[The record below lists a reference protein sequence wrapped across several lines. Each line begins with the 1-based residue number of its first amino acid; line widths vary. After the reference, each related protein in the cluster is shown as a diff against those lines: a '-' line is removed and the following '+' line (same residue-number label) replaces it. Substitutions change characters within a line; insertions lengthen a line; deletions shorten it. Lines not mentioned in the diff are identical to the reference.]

1 MRNNDPF
8 SDLIRSI
15 EENLQRDGGW
25 IPPEQPQEPRRV
37 PQGRPPVRIWWVL
50 VPVVVLILFNVSLRF
65 FTDSAWYDSL
75 GYRSIFITRL
85 TASAGLFVAGTLLTW
100 LFITINILLARRLE
114 PYGLINTPPEQIAT
128 AFGLKVPAVLVA
140 AAGIFA
146 VLIGLGI
153 AADWQQLLLYW
164 NQVAFGRTD
173 PLFRFDI
180 SFFVFTL
187 PIWEL
192 LRGWLMWLLVA
203 ALVAVV
209 VTAGVGWRGWNVRR
223 SVRIHLAVLGA
234 LLLFLVAWNYRL
246 EAFDL
251 VYSQRGPVYGATYT
265 DVHAQLPAYNLL
277 ALVTLAAAFL
287 LVVVAFLGR
296 GWRAIAFVIAAW
308 VVVTIG
314 AGSIYPGLVQRF
326 QVAPN
331 ELSLERP
338 YIEAGINSTRSAY
351 NLDKI
356 QETSYVAN
364 RSLTPAALASQP
376 ESIRNVRLWDY
387 RPLLQTYNQV
397 QALRQFYA
405 FHDVD
410 VDRYVIDGEL
420 EQVMVAARELEAE
433 RLNADAQTWVNLKLV
448 YTHGYGAVISPAARV
463 AADGLPEFYAK
474 DLPVTGS
481 IPITRPEVYFGELTN
496 DYVIGRTKVEEFN
509 FPQST
514 GFATTRFEAD
524 TGIDMTLANR
534 LLFALR
540 FADIN
545 LLLNQDISA
554 ESQLLW
560 RRNIMERVE
569 LLAPF
574 LTYDAD
580 PYIVAAKD
588 GRLYWILDAY
598 ITSDR
603 YPYSDPY
610 RASINYIR
618 NPIKVVIDA
627 YTGSVHFYVIDE
639 NEPIA
644 AAYRKIFP
652 TLFKPVSEMP
662 AVLIPHL
669 RYPTDLFSVQAEK
682 YRTFHMTNPGDFYN
696 KEDVWAWPQ
705 EVFYDQPQPLEPY
718 YVLMQLPSGDQL
730 DYIQILPFTPA
741 NRENMVAWM
750 AAQSTLE
757 HYGDIVVYEFG
768 KDSLFFG
775 PQQIEARI
783 DQDPAISAQLSL
795 WNQQGSSVIRGNL
808 LVIPIANSLLYVE
821 PLYLQAQ
828 NGKIPELKRVVLASA
843 DRVVMAENLGLALV
857 RMFGNETVTRAGLQ
871 DLVTVATAG
880 EPGASGPTDTVAA
893 PSTAGGDNL
902 QNASLQDLIVA
913 ANLHY
918 TNAQNHLR
926 EGNWAAYGEEMD
938 ALQAVIEQMVKVSGA
953 QLPQATP
960 SVPPEESVPAEPAPA
975 EPAPQSTATPT
986 GG

>member
-1 MRNNDPF
+1 MRNPDPF

-25 IPPEQPQEPRRV
+25 VPPEQPQEPRRV
-37 PQGRPPVRIWWVL
+37 PQGRPLRVWWVL
-50 VPVVVLILFNVSLRF
+50 IPVLLFVLWNVSIGFLA
-65 FTDSAWYDSL
+65 DSAWYESL
-75 GYRSIFITRL
+75 GYRSVFLTRL
-85 TASAGLFVAGTLLTW
+85 SASAGLFVGSFLLSW
-100 LFITINILLARRLE
+100 LFITLNILLARRLE
-114 PYGLINTPPEQIAT
+114 PFGLINTPPEQIAA
-128 AFGLKVPAVLVA
+128 AFGVRVPAALIA
-140 AAGIFA
+140 AAAAFA
-146 VLIGLGI
+146 GLAALSI
-153 AADWQQLLLYW
+153 AGDWQQLLLYW
-164 NQVAFGRTD
+164 NQAPFDRVD
-173 PLFRFDI
+173 PLFGFDI

-192 LRGWLMWLLVA
+192 LRGWLLWLLVA
-203 ALVAVV
+203 TIAAVA
-209 VTAGVGWRGWNVRR
+209 VTAGVGWRGSNVRR
-223 SVRIHLAVLGA
+223 AVRIHLAVLGA
-234 LLLFLVAWNYRL
+234 LLLLLVAGHYRI
-246 EAFDL
+246 EAFEL

-265 DVHAQLPAYNLL
+265 DIHAQLPAYNIL
-277 ALVTLAAAFL
+277 ALVSLAAAVL

-296 GWRAIAFVIAAW
+296 GWRAIGVIIAAW
-308 VVVTIG
+308 VLVTVG

-338 YIEAGINSTRSAY
+338 YIEASINSTRSAF
-351 NLDKI
+351 NLEKI
-356 QETSYVAN
+356 EKTAFAAN
-364 RSLTPAALASQP
+364 RTVSAAGLAAEP

-410 VDRYVIDGEL
+410 VDRYVLDGET
-420 EQVMVAARELEAE
+420 EQVMVAARELAPE

-448 YTHGYGAVISPAARV
+448 YTHGYGVAISPAARV
-463 AADGLPEFYAK
+463 SADGLPEFYAK

-496 DYVIGRTKVEEFN
+496 DYVIGRTEVEEFN
-509 FPQST
+509 YPQAA
-514 GFATTRFEAD
+514 GFATTRFGAD
-524 TGIDMTLANR
+524 TGIPMTFANR

-545 LLLNQDISA
+545 LLLNQDIA
-554 ESQLLW
+554 ADSQLLW

-574 LTYDAD
+574 LTYDSD
-580 PYIVAAKD
+580 PYIVAGSD
-588 GRLYWILDAY
+588 GNLYWVIDAY
-598 ITSDR
+598 TTSDR

-610 RASINYIR
+610 RSSINYIR
-618 NPIKVVIDA
+618 NPIKVVVNA
-627 YTGSVHFYVIDE
+627 YDGGVNFYVLDAS
-639 NEPIA
+639 EPIA

-652 TLFKPVSEMP
+652 SLFHPIAEMP
-662 AVLIPHL
+662 TAIIPHL

-705 EVFYDQPQPLEPY
+705 EIFDQEPQPLEPY
-718 YVLMQLPSGDQL
+718 YVLMQLPGSAQL

-750 AAQSTLE
+750 AAQSTLDR
-757 HYGDIVVYEFG
+757 YGEIIVYEFG

-783 DQDPAISAQLSL
+783 DQDPIISAQLSL
-795 WNQQGSSVIRGNL
+795 WNQQGSNVIRGNL
-808 LVIPIANSLLYVE
+808 LVIPIADSLLYVE

-828 NGKIPELKRVVLASA
+828 NGKIPELKRVVVASA
-843 DRVVMAENLGLALV
+843 DRVVMAENLGLALIQ
-857 RMFGNETVTRAGLQ
+857 MFGRETVTRAGLQ
-871 DLVTVATAG
+871 DLAVMAQAG
-880 EPGASGPTDTVAA
+880 EPGAQPPTDTAA
-893 PSTAGGDNL
+893 AGSSTGGDL
-902 QNASLQDLIVA
+902 QAASLQELVVA

-918 TNAQNHLR
+918 TNAQTALR
-926 EGNWAAYGEEMD
+926 AGNWAGYGEEMD
-938 ALQAVIEQMVKVSGA
+938 ALQAVIEQMMQISGVEIESPTA
-953 QLPQATP
+953 EPTDAAAP
-960 SVPPEESVPAEPAPA
+960 SEPAP
-975 EPAPQSTATPT
+975 ESTPAA
-986 GG
+986 GEG